1 MNTQTMKAP
10 ITMRAPSV
18 QGAAQPRLGAARAL
32 GGRPVVARQN
42 VTCTK
47 KVQPV
52 CVRAQQKHESVMH
65 RVGTGLAALGAA
77 AALQFGTLA
86 DVAQAGEFDVI
97 SDSAPS
103 SYVIDDAGVLSKASQ
118 KSIISTLK
126 KLEADSG
133 YTLDV
138 VTIRKLVFT
147 PDPFDFA
154 DQVIE
159 NWYPTV
165 EEGNNV
171 GVLLVATST
180 KEGALVGGPA
190 FMGAVGDDLIDS
202 LVSEQI
208 PFLTEEEKY
217 NEAVLS
223 SIKRIEAKLT
233 GKEDP
238 GVVARNQTERKSNF
252 KTKEETDAKRG
263 KFAGVIIGLL
273 VIATAVPM
281 IQYYGYV
288 GGK

>member
-1 MNTQTMKAP
+1 MNTKTMQAP
-10 ITMRAPSV
+10 ITLRAPSV
-18 QGAAQPRLGAARAL
+18 QGATQPRLSAARAL
-32 GGRPVVARQN
+32 GSRPRQAITT
-42 VTCTK
+42 VK
-47 KVQPV
+47 KGQSV
-52 CVRAQQKHESVMH
+52 CVNAEQKSENLVQKI
-65 RVGTGLAALGAA
+65 GTGMAALGAA

-97 SDSAPS
+97 SDAAPT

-118 KSIISTLK
+118 KSIIGTLRQ
-126 KLEADSG
+126 LEADTG
-133 YTLDV
+133 FKLDV

-180 KEGALVGGPA
+180 KEGALVGGPG
-190 FMGAVGDDLIDS
+190 FMGNIPDELIDS

-208 PFLTEEEKY
+208 PFLTEEERY

-223 SIKRIEAKLT
+223 SIKRIEASLS

-238 GVVARNQTERKSNF
+238 GAIVRGSQERKSNF